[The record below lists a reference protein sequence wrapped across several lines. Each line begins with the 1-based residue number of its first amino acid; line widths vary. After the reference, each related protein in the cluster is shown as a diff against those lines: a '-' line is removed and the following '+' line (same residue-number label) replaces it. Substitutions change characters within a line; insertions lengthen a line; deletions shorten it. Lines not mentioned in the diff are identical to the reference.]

1 MKKKHITK
9 RILSLILAILILLT
23 TIPAG
28 CISAFAD
35 TLSGQPTVSA
45 KGERFPL
52 KVSWIGGATGG
63 WIMEYSKVHARHK
76 TYNDPT
82 STDLEIKCIV
92 PDGTQDDTDIMWST
106 QAIPIYRIARSG
118 GYSTSNAYA
127 TSDGL
132 VAWQKSDGTLDF
144 KTFYRQINKVM
155 GADTLNDDKARY
167 IYYVLQNSLKQFTKN
182 GCADERLYFLATQA
196 IIWEI
201 AEGKRID
208 WGNDT
213 TTFSMDKSTGEYDVS
228 VQDIARPGLSSS
240 YCNNGVAVW
249 TRNENPYPCYWHDWY
264 YNIKNNY
271 FPNQPDYYAQILAAA
286 ERQEKSGD
294 DWASYLH
301 YGYKNSAGED
311 VYCNSQ
317 TFKGTEGIARN
328 LTYNSERNRY
338 ELCVDLGSDFAKV
351 LGNGTGNFDYN
362 KIVLP
367 IRCFETET
375 YDNGNKLMLY
385 GNSTSNKSEPYTVE
399 VDYTDDGDEKEYYHL
414 FVKEFP
420 YDEGSSATIKITGG
434 PDGLINDSSDS
445 ILEDNAVTILG
456 ITADN
461 SYYYVKY
468 TTTDNIKDK
477 KGNITLSKGEHY
489 GYIKKGS
496 KKTQDSHVDNA
507 SSDALRLS
515 EYEDGTV
522 CYPKSFMDYTFNCGE
537 FSVQNGQNKENGRF
551 LLYSYQ
557 ALDTDTNDDIR
568 LYWSCNGVSDGV
580 YNTPIV
586 FTGST
591 MTQGFAC
598 GGNGIKGT
606 MSIRLGANSNN
617 LQIKAVIDS
626 EDNNGHTTSTVLP
639 DVVWQKNIH
648 NPLSIT
654 NDKIVHSGPYYFYG
668 DESTTGDDDSNNT
681 YLYNYIQKQNTKDG
695 IQYDV
700 SKWTVGS
707 KDGEEIDFNNGIK
720 ITSNQTLFVH
730 LKEKKKNLTDRFV
743 CLLDTSDS
751 GDKGKTIY
759 SVKGYT
765 GLNYTVPDGNDHVE
779 GCNKEGLTDE
789 QKNSLHFAYWD
800 TNDETWEAATNPPK
814 NAIFANSI
822 NTFGKTG
829 KTYYAKYTLA
839 SSRIVRYVCCI
850 DDKLVKMES
859 GEPGDSYKAPNG
871 ADHINQDNKD
881 KCLIPETITIDGVTY
896 NKNDVKF
903 TFAYWDKDG
912 STILAKTTVP
922 DDAVLA
928 NSDMTIP
935 KDNTTYYAKYYVEAK
950 KTVEF
955 KCSLCGEVISTA
967 TNWGGEEVTIPY
979 EAISKHIC
987 SGSAVIGTNYVNLED
1002 LNKEFK
1008 CWNKNSSY
1016 FDFSNALNESETKV
1030 TIPKGVLT
1038 EENKITT
1045 YYAHYNIKDNVKTVS
1060 HLLNLD
1066 YYQDKV
1072 NSAKSTEMA
1081 SDTAA
1086 SLQAGIEK
1094 YADVDANA
1102 EDEGTQKAREIL
1114 NKWQND
1120 FIKNKKW
1127 NAAITWKDNSA
1138 LPGFD
1143 YSTINE
1149 NSDMYSCEFI
1159 TNENSYTNTIAVTNN
1174 SADFEIKY
1182 IVVTDKNGNQTSYY
1196 KNEENKGIYFK
1207 IETTASAASNVN
1219 VDVYF
1224 DVPKTDFTVTIN
1236 YVLLMDE
1243 NGDTIDIS
1251 NTDEVPANAITVD
1264 SIETTKK
1271 VVDGFNFGS
1280 GYDDNDGVHHDYF
1293 KPNVDYDT
1301 INGQYSGYYG
1311 VSKNGTY
1318 TKYNEEYNTN
1328 STPTFAEA
1336 GLDKTIY
1343 AEDDFSVYLYYTP
1356 QNINDGY
1363 ITFTLELDPN
1373 DVNRPDSET
1382 DAALSNINVVLYRSK
1397 TINPGVVDYDEF
1409 MKLYNDPKSDIEWV
1423 GPGGIGALSDSINN
1437 TEITSNTCGSTAI
1450 KDGCKYSKTTFYYC
1464 SECDLYYD
1472 SKDVG
1477 TLFGNKYH
1485 RGTGYKLNN
1494 GSFEYRTSSFNKC
1507 KNPTAIAKTGYKVV
1521 TADSTYYRD
1530 SFDSSMEAGWTCQNG
1545 HKNSS
1550 TVYTCT
1556 KSFGKSKTYKKSLYS
1571 YDKGYYYFF
1580 VINPYNHS
1588 DVTYTPEVTN
1598 SSYKYY
1604 GQNVNYKSV
1613 VSLGSTKSNLRVGV
1627 YNGKS
1632 FTPAVGA
1639 KLLLSEQPFDLE
1651 NDIYY
1656 CPHCL
1661 ENDTKSE
1668 IKLKSGETV
1677 CNNCGYKI
1685 SFENDKKEIVTTD
1698 GNGEIRFG
1706 SGKVQVGDDYY
1717 VIPIDD
1723 ECSINGKSD
1732 NLRNYYGYYNT
1743 FFNNKSAYIDFNAD
1757 KAYEYTT
1764 SKATTNG
1771 PVYTTTNNQLSGNC
1785 NIKVAHN
1792 ASQLMFY
1799 GGQDGAINVHFNFDP
1814 VLEPY
1819 DNYANTEQQI
1829 FIGTKIYKINDDNSE
1844 EFVSDYI
1851 VNGYDSKFIDF
1862 SYAPLEEGKYK
1873 FVPCFYYSAHVNNTA
1888 GDYELYSS
1896 FNMIKYYDSIGEI
1909 RYCTPEQIKLN
1920 GLSDD
1925 YKLLSFKQTDSNF
1938 KKFIETD
1945 AVVNYKNNKNYDVY
1959 FKCVENNTSYNIV
1972 NKFYSVSNSYAS
1984 SIGESLSTYL
1994 ENANF
1999 KVSVYKK
2006 NNANYNLCDEF
2017 DINDIKSNLGG
2028 TDKLNSY
2035 YNPDEQYNIFSSKI
2049 RSLHPVSFVSPNNY
2063 TYILYFYSN
2072 YPQNIKD
2079 AYLRLSIVN
2088 TSGDENGD
2096 FYVTIKPQNP
2106 EYSLR
2111 DNYENLLSMSKSYD
2125 TSESTSSIPTYDDLT
2140 NYPVVWDYKNNID
2153 NYVQAKSSSEGLNKI
2168 TTEIRIDQYAKLLGW
2183 VISEDDE
2190 TLVPNQ
2196 NFFNKLDFAASET
2209 KDVVVGNVITDT
2221 ALDGL
2226 VNAIKNNKQDAIC
2239 FDYYTCG
2246 KYDYKNVRLT
2256 KPSASTSNP
2265 LPYKEFMSLGIT
2277 THVDNG
2283 IIYNEDETFKGYKCI
2298 KVDHESPTL
2307 KEDVKEIL
2315 NNVTAKFDN
2324 DTANYVVIRLL
2335 KHNYLNVTQNIR
2347 LQFLAKNSNLY
2358 NENQLSLFMDNPDV
2372 NLGIYYNKNNTR
2384 FTNLQTLYSSMTDEE
2399 NSYFKSYGFNN
2410 FKSFSHLN
2418 SNYYD
2423 NQNNKFGI
2431 IRKGITPDQDEYPDG
2446 TLYKDVNQYIDSE
2459 NKVYVKSIDGKFS
2472 NGTGAAQCLIL
2483 NYKIDLDKSDIQ
2495 SPSAFTGTGYLPE
2508 SETFEFDDDG
2518 YPILQ
2523 PGDRYLLAMTA
2534 LSTRNTN
2541 FDNFNKGYDSYNSGY
2556 NLTNIL
2562 RNKRVKVEVVLD
2574 GLGYTEDEI
2583 KSFNVNGINGTSP
2596 TIKTD
2601 ELGRTVL
2608 TYQVPVQTYKNFYKA
2623 NEYFPSFFHLDAAES
2638 DNIIIS
2644 DENGKTYDVDELN
2657 NGVFLEKQYENNNF
2671 AGYYLSA
2678 KYIYKDTTIYLS
2690 KNNKF
2695 SINTSISN
2703 GTITDSVSDIPA
2715 GENRTISF
2723 KPNDGCYINSVTVDG
2738 KVLDSDEIEML
2749 KVGDHY
2755 EYVFENIQA
2764 NHTID
2769 VVCSKH
2775 YSVTTSITNGIITD
2789 SIYNIIEGD
2798 SKTISFTPNTDYG
2811 VYTIEIDG
2819 TVYSKT
2825 DFDKYYTNGHYEYTF
2840 NNINANHTV
2849 KVICRTCEVSAFAE
2863 NGTITPN
2870 GTFNKSI
2877 YTDFT
2882 VNFEPN
2888 DGYYLESVKVQY
2900 NNNPSKVEYY
2910 TEETLSDLNSLTLN
2924 TSEYSSISIIVK
2936 YSRLNV
2942 TTNITNGTITP
2953 SKGYKWGSTANV
2965 TFTPNDGYYIS
2976 EVIIDKNKDS
2986 QEIITV
2992 SNAYA
2997 AEHNN
3002 QITYK
3007 NGSWIFENL
3016 QDSHSI
3022 EVHCVLKPTITFI
3035 SYVTDRVGNETV
3047 STGMFK
3053 KYRASSNDDYITQD
3067 ETNPD
3072 SLVLSVYPEDD
3083 PALYYNGENSGYY
3096 ITKIENWKTDGSY
3109 TTTAQETLDKENAT
3123 YNHPNYLGNGY
3134 RYLVEKINRK
3144 IIIHWNKIYVDVEAK
3159 NASVQSSPDGTNKTT
3174 VIPEDTYDEWHSGYA
3189 TTTRKKNIHIYGTPY
3204 AYTSW
3209 GTVTATR
3216 VGKENTFDWSTLA
3229 DPTITRGVNWGSMEG
3244 IESNPDY
3251 FYNIKFTTKFNNLS
3265 VSIDNNG
3272 CVEYQ
3277 ELSSY
3282 GKPKSTSA
3290 NGVNTDWVKGIKYNT
3305 APVLNIKPAEGYQ
3318 VKSISINGSLVSDIL
3333 KYKNGG
3339 LYTIPNITK
3348 DTQVDI
3354 KTIAVPAYDV
3364 ETYISNGTI
3373 SESVYNIDA
3382 SEKPSTTITFK
3393 PNDGYKVKSVLVNGE
3408 TIKNVENYIMG
3419 GDYTI
3424 NYDFNSSEIYQKYKV
3439 QVICEKSEFSSLIV
3453 YLNKNAVNTNDLSS
3467 PLSTDNWFTFHF
3479 TMDKTTRDLTMPAD
3493 ELKSK
3498 GYVKSTMV
3506 SLGKAAGIKVN
3517 GKTLTSRLHSTTS
3530 FWDYDNEASEILEN
3544 KNTTG
3549 YYNSK
3554 DFPYYR
3560 VFTVPETV
3568 DGSYKTYCTIESASY
3583 NVGNRFQK
3591 YDYCFEQRKIS
3602 DGNVGADN
3610 DHTKGAVY
3618 DKVITANDTQPTFVA
3633 GCYYNGPALN
3643 KDVSVEFIQPNE
3655 EYHLN
3660 TNVFSTFKIINNT
3673 DDDLTDVDAYISFKG
3688 VGQGWD
3694 ENDQPIAEL
3703 QKISNFD
3710 YIVSV
3715 SEGSLSTV
3723 TWTQTANYTEKVVV
3737 PAHSSNIFYVK
3748 WTVPRSFYYD
3758 KIIPSAE
3765 VVDASHGIYSKT
3777 DDQKLLDEG
3786 KWVNIT
3792 KYSDKQIESEGY
3804 NINGGNGFTYSDSKN
3819 DKEYYNT
3826 VSWEEWSYDDK
3837 NGFVKHK
3844 YNAKLS
3850 FDNIALRPYEK
3861 NNPYVTGAKNWRKY
3875 ANPSQLYDDTT
3886 GTWTTK
3892 SGYGVQLNAAANE
3905 LSVVD
3910 ENGNESAVVK
3920 TALNSKVAAYYRGYA
3935 QTAQV
3940 FYPEYN
3946 FVDNSDFSE
3955 LLYSGRDMN
3964 DSDDRFD
3971 FVLQSRN
3978 DTNYMAGKRYT
3989 NGTIYRFPTVGDSSG
4004 DKNDIHMIPIWY
4016 PDNTEYKVQI
4026 KLSDAWTPAG
4036 ALSYLGD
4043 SNPVTVKGSLFEDYK
4058 SRETAGY

>member
-1 MKKKHITK
+1 MKHKHITK
-9 RILSLILAILILLT
+9 KILSLLLAILMFVT
-23 TIPAG
+23 TVPAS
-28 CISAFAD
+28 CITAFAD

-76 TYNDPT
+76 TYNEPL

-92 PDGTQDDTDIMWST
+92 PEGLENQKDIMWST

-127 TSDGL
+127 TSDG
-132 VAWQKSDGTLDF
+132 VIKYEYGKNESTLGEF
-144 KTFYRQINKVM
+144 IRTINSTM
-155 GADTLNDDKARY
+155 GADTIDYKKAPK

-182 GCADERLYFLATQA
+182 GSADERLYFLATQA

-201 AEGKRID
+201 AEDKRIG

-213 TTFSMDKSTGEYDVS
+213 TTFSMDASTGEYNVN
-228 VQDIARPGLSSS
+228 VQNIERSGLSSS
-240 YCNNGVAVW
+240 YCNNGVAAW

-286 ERQEKSGD
+286 ERQMNSGD
-294 DWASYLH
+294 NWANNLH

-317 TFKGTEGIARN
+317 AFKDTEGIARN
-328 LTYNSERNRY
+328 LAYNTKRNRY
-338 ELCVDLGSDFAKV
+338 ELCVDLGHDFARV

-367 IRCFETET
+367 IRCFGTET
-375 YDNGNKLMLY
+375 YGNGNKLMLY
-385 GNSTSNKSEPYTVE
+385 ENSTSNKSEPYTVG

-414 FVKEFP
+414 YVKEFP
-420 YDEGSSATIKITGG
+420 YDEKSSGETKLPGADINAGKLKDNSIT
-434 PDGLINDSSDS
+434 
-445 ILEDNAVTILG
+445 VLG
-456 ITADN
+456 ITADD
-461 SYYYVKY
+461 SYYYIKY
-468 TTTDNIKDK
+468 TTLADIKDDN
-477 KGNITLSKGEHY
+477 GNITIPKGEHY

-496 KKTQDSHVDNA
+496 KKTQQPHVDNGT
-507 SSDALRLS
+507 SDTLRWS
-515 EYEDGTV
+515 TYEDGTV
-522 CYPKSFMDYTFNCGE
+522 CCPESFMDYTFYCEEYTSGDI
-537 FSVQNGQNKENGRF
+537 NKGTKEENAKSDKNNGRF
-551 LLYSYQ
+551 LLYSTQ

-606 MSIRLGANSNN
+606 VSIRLGANSNN
-617 LQIKAVIDS
+617 LQIKAVIDG
-626 EDNNGHTTSTVLP
+626 EDNNGDITSTVLP

-648 NPLSIT
+648 NPLSVT

-681 YLYNYIQKQNTKDG
+681 YLYNYIQKQNAKDG

-700 SKWTVGS
+700 SKWTIGS
-707 KDGEEIDFNNGIK
+707 EDGEEIDLNNGIK

-743 CLLDTSDS
+743 CLLDTSDN

-759 SVKGYT
+759 SVKGYM

-779 GCNKEGLTDE
+779 GCSKESLTNE
-789 QKNSLHFAYWD
+789 QKSSLHFAYWD
-800 TNDETWEAATNPPK
+800 TNDETWEAVTNPPK

-822 NTFGKTG
+822 NTFEKTG
-829 KTYYAKYTLA
+829 KTYYAKYTFD
-839 SSRIVRYVCCI
+839 SSRIVRYVCGI
-850 DDKLVKMES
+850 DNKLVKMES
-859 GEPGDSYKAPNG
+859 GDPGTTYTVPDG
-871 ADHINQDNKD
+871 AAHINSNSGDCK
-881 KCLIPETITIDGVTY
+881 IPDTITINGITY

-912 STILAKTTVP
+912 STILAKSTAP
-922 DDAVLA
+922 SDAVFS
-928 NSDMTIP
+928 SDSATIP
-935 KDNTTYYAKYYVEAK
+935 ENNTTYYAKYYIEAK

-955 KCSLCGEVISTA
+955 KCSLCGEVITQ
-967 TNWGGEEVTIPY
+967 NYDWGGTKVTVPY
-979 EAISKHIC
+979 EALSNHTC
-987 SGSAVIGTNYVNLED
+987 TGSAIIGENQVNLEN
-1002 LNKEFK
+1002 LNKKFK
-1008 CWNKNSSY
+1008 CWNKNKPY
-1016 FDFSNALNESETKV
+1016 FDYNDALSDNETDV
-1030 TIPKGVLT
+1030 VIPEGALT
-1038 EENKITT
+1038 EENKVTT
-1045 YYAHYNIKDNVKTVS
+1045 YYAHYEVKTGVKAVS
-1060 HLLNLD
+1060 HLANLEF
-1066 YYQDKV
+1066 YQNKV
-1072 NSAKSTEMA
+1072 NSPKTEEMA

-1086 SLQAGIEK
+1086 ALQKGIEK
-1094 YADVDANA
+1094 NANVNPDEA
-1102 EDEGTQKAREIL
+1102 DEGTKKAQEIL
-1114 NKWQND
+1114 NNWQQK
-1120 FIKNKKW
+1120 FIKNREW
-1127 NAAITWKDNSA
+1127 NAQVDWKKNSS
-1138 LPGFD
+1138 LPKLD
-1143 YSTINE
+1143 YSLIDE

-1159 TNENSYTNTIAVTNN
+1159 TNENSYLNTIKIVNN

-1182 IVVTDKNGNQTSYY
+1182 IVVTDAKGKQTSYY
-1196 KNEENKGIYFK
+1196 KNDENKGKYFEV
-1207 IETTASAASNVN
+1207 ETTASAANDIT

-1224 DVPKTDFTVTIN
+1224 DIPKTEFNVKIN

-1243 NGDTIDIS
+1243 NGDKIDIANS
-1251 NTDEVPANAITVD
+1251 NKIPDNAIVVD
-1264 SIETTKK
+1264 TIEETRS
-1271 VVDGFNFGS
+1271 VVDGFSFKD
-1280 GYDDNDGVHHDYF
+1280 GYDGQEGAHLDYF
-1293 KPNVDYDT
+1293 KSEIEYDT
-1301 INGQYSGYYG
+1301 IPGTYSGYYG
-1311 VSKNGTY
+1311 VNKGGTY
-1318 TKYNEEYNTN
+1318 TQYAEEATGDSN
-1328 STPTFAEA
+1328 PTFAEA

-1343 AEDDFSVYLYYTP
+1343 GDEDFDIYLYYTP
-1356 QNINDGY
+1356 QIQNDGH
-1363 ITFTLELDPN
+1363 ITFTLQFDSDLLNEST
-1373 DVNRPDSET
+1373 DSEIT
-1382 DAALSNINVVLYRSK
+1382 AALSNADIKLYRSK
-1397 TINPGVVDYDEF
+1397 TVNPGIVDYDEF
-1409 MKLYNDPKSDIEWV
+1409 MKLYNSSEDIELV
-1423 GPGGIGALSDSINN
+1423 DDTNFSTEFNKLNVTTDS
-1437 TEITSNTCGSTAI
+1437 CGSSKI
-1450 KDGCKYSKTTFYYC
+1450 KDGHRYSNSVLYYC
-1464 SECDLYYD
+1464 STCDSYY
-1472 SKDVG
+1472 SSNTITTSGLIFK
-1477 TLFGNKYH
+1477 TKYH
-1485 RGTGYKLNN
+1485 NGKRYKLN
-1494 GSFEYRTSSFNKC
+1494 GTSIEMVGEGKKSCSSPETVWTRAYLVEGAETTDFC
-1507 KNPTAIAKTGYKVV
+1507 LSLD
-1521 TADSTYYRD
+1521 DSI
-1530 SFDSSMEAGWTCQNG
+1530 EEGWTCEYG
-1545 HKNSS
+1545 HKNSAKNEACG
-1550 TVYTCT
+1550 VKFNQFKVKT
-1556 KSFGKSKTYKKSLYS
+1556 KFLADS
-1571 YDKGYYYFF
+1571 DRGYYYFF
-1580 VINPYNHS
+1580 VINPYNH
-1588 DVTYTPEVTN
+1588 DVTYTPEVAS

-1604 GQNVNYKSV
+1604 GQNIDYKSV
-1613 VSLGSTKSNLRVGV
+1613 VSFGLTRSNLRVGAYV
-1627 YNGKS
+1627 GVS
-1632 FTPAVGA
+1632 FVPAVNA
-1639 KLLLSEQPFDLE
+1639 KLLISEQPFDLE

-1656 CPHCL
+1656 CPHCF
-1661 ENDTKSE
+1661 ENNIRSE
-1668 IKLKSGETV
+1668 IKLKDGKTTCE
-1677 CNNCGYKI
+1677 NCGYEITFK
-1685 SFENDKKEIVTTD
+1685 EDKKEIVTTD
-1698 GNGEIRFG
+1698 EAGEIKFKSGNVQIGDNYYAIPLDLECTINGENKKLR
-1706 SGKVQVGDDYY
+1706 DYSN
-1717 VIPIDD
+1717 
-1723 ECSINGKSD
+1723 C
-1732 NLRNYYGYYNT
+1732 YNI
-1743 FFNNKSAYIDFNAD
+1743 FFNNRAAYSSFDASSAYSYINS
-1757 KAYEYTT
+1757 KSTT
-1764 SKATTNG
+1764 DYKTTDEA
-1771 PVYTTTNNQLSGNC
+1771 LSD
-1785 NIKVAHN
+1785 NINIRVSHST
-1792 ASQLMFY
+1792 SQLMFY
-1799 GGQDGAINVHFNFDP
+1799 SGIINVHFNLAP
-1814 VLEPY
+1814 VLEKP
-1819 DNYANTEQQI
+1819 DHNSPEKQI
-1829 FIGTKIYKINDDNSE
+1829 FVGTKIYKIEADGSETFLDDCMAPGC
-1844 EFVSDYI
+1844 
-1851 VNGYDSKFIDF
+1851 GYANRSIDL
-1862 SYAPLEEGKYK
+1862 SYAPSEEGRYK
-1873 FVPCFYYSAHVNNTA
+1873 FIPCFYYFARTGSSL
-1888 GDYELYSS
+1888 GEYELYSS
-1896 FNMIKYYDSIGEI
+1896 ETLIKSYDI
-1909 RYCTPEQIKLN
+1909 N
-1920 GLSDD
+1920 GNAIYFPPDQTMSGNLSKRRLMLYLVQTDKKFENAVDEPAIVD
-1925 YKLLSFKQTDSNF
+1925 YKENVVYDIYFKYLSNDTSYEISDYFYPAGINYSSNVSDNLTTYL
-1938 KKFIETD
+1938 KNAD
-1945 AVVNYKNNKNYDVY
+1945 LVVEVYSKNN
-1959 FKCVENNTSYNIV
+1959 EQ
-1972 NKFYSVSNSYAS
+1972 YS
-1984 SIGESLSTYL
+1984 
-1994 ENANF
+1994 
-1999 KVSVYKK
+1999 
-2006 NNANYNLCDEF
+2006 LCDKF
-2017 DINDIKSNLGG
+2017 HISDIKSNYFSGYYKPDKSHDVFEGG
-2028 TDKLNSY
+2028 Y
-2035 YNPDEQYNIFSSKI
+2035 
-2049 RSLHPVSFVSPNNY
+2049 VSFVGNNG
-2063 TYILYFYSN
+2063 YIYIISFQSAYK
-2072 YPQNIKD
+2072 NIC
-2079 AYLRLSIVN
+2079 LSIIDN
-2088 TSGDENGD
+2088 SGKNND

-2111 DNYENLLSMSKSYD
+2111 DDYENLFSMSKIYD
-2125 TSESTSSIPTYDDLT
+2125 TSESTSNISDYDDLT
-2140 NYPVVWDYKNNID
+2140 NYPLVWDYKNNID
-2153 NYVQAKSSSEGLNKI
+2153 NYVQAKPSSESSSEI
-2168 TTEIRIDQYAKLLGW
+2168 TTEIRLDEYAEMRGW

-2196 NFFNKLDFAASET
+2196 NFFNKLDFVASET
-2209 KDVVVGNVITDT
+2209 KDVVVGDVITDT

-2226 VNAIKNNKQDAIC
+2226 VNAIKNNKQDSIC
-2239 FDYYTCG
+2239 FDYYTYG
-2246 KYDYKNVRLT
+2246 KYDYKNAKLT
-2256 KPSASTSNP
+2256 KPSTSTTKP
-2265 LPYKEFMSLGIT
+2265 RPYKEFMSLGIT

-2283 IIYNEDETFKGYKCI
+2283 IIYKEDETFKGYKCI
-2298 KVDHESPTL
+2298 KVDYESSTL

-2324 DTANYVVIRLL
+2324 DTTNYVVIRLL
-2335 KHNYLNVTQNIR
+2335 KHNYLNVTQSIK

-2358 NENQLSLFMDNPDV
+2358 NENQLSLLMDNPDI
-2372 NLGIYYNKNNTR
+2372 NLGIYYNENNTH
-2384 FTNLQTLYSSMTDEE
+2384 FTDLQTLYNSMTDKES
-2399 NSYFKSYGFNN
+2399 SYFKSYGFNN

-2423 NQNNKFGI
+2423 SQNNKFGI
-2431 IRKGITPDQDEYPDG
+2431 IKKGITPDQDEYPEG
-2446 TLYKDVNQYIDSE
+2446 TLYKDVNRYIDSE

-2472 NGTGAAQCLIL
+2472 NGASAAQSLIL
-2483 NYKIDLDKSDIQ
+2483 NYKIDLDKSDIK
-2495 SPSAFTGTGYLPE
+2495 SPSAFTGVGNFSE
-2508 SETFEFDDDG
+2508 SKIFEFDDDG

-2523 PGDRYLLAMTA
+2523 PGDRYLFAMTP
-2534 LSTRNTN
+2534 LSTQNQS
-2541 FDNFNKGYDSYNSGY
+2541 FEDFNKGYNSYSTSHT
-2556 NLTNIL
+2556 LTNVL
-2562 RNKRVKVEVVLD
+2562 RNKRVQIKVVLD
-2574 GLGYTEDEI
+2574 GLNYTEDEI
-2583 KSFNVNGINGTSP
+2583 KSFNINGINGTSP
-2596 TIKTD
+2596 TTTTD
-2601 ELGRTVL
+2601 DVGRTVL
-2608 TYQVPVQTYKNFYKA
+2608 TYQVPVQTYKNFYKT
-2623 NEYFPSFFHLDAAES
+2623 NNYFPSFFHLDAAEN

-2644 DENGKTYDVDELN
+2644 DENGKTYNIDELN
-2657 NGVFLEKQYENNNF
+2657 NGVFLEKQYENDNF

-2678 KYIYKDTTIYLS
+2678 KYIYKDTTIYLT

-2695 SINTSISN
+2695 TINTSISN
-2703 GTITDSVSDIPA
+2703 GTITDSISDISA

-2723 KPNDGCYINSVTVDG
+2723 TPNEGYFLNSVTVDG
-2738 KVLDSDEIEML
+2738 EALETDKIKTLQ
-2749 KVGDHY
+2749 VGDHY
-2755 EYVFENIQA
+2755 EYIFENIQA

-2775 YSVTTSITNGIITD
+2775 YSITTSITNGTITD
-2789 SIYNIIEGD
+2789 SVYNITEGD
-2798 SKTISFTPNTDYG
+2798 SRTISFTPNTDYG
-2811 VYTIEIDG
+2811 VYTVEIDG
-2819 TVYSKT
+2819 IVYSKA
-2825 DFDKYYTNGHYEYTF
+2825 DFDKYYINGHYEYAF
-2840 NNINANHTV
+2840 NNINANHNI
-2849 KVICRTCEVSAFAE
+2849 KVICRTCEISAFAE

-2888 DGYYLESVKVQY
+2888 DGYYLESIKVQY
-2900 NNNPSKVEYY
+2900 NNNPSRVEYY

-2924 TSEYSSISIIVK
+2924 TKDYSSISIIVK
-2936 YSRLNV
+2936 YSRLEV
-2942 TTNITNGTITP
+2942 TTSITNGTITP

-2976 EVIIDKNKDS
+2976 EIIIDKNKDS

-2992 SNAYA
+2992 SKTYA
-2997 AEHNN
+2997 AQHNN
-3002 QITYK
+3002 QITYQ
-3007 NGSWIFENL
+3007 NGSWTFENL
-3016 QDSHSI
+3016 QDSHSV
-3022 EVHCVLKPTITFI
+3022 EVHCIVKPTITFI
-3035 SYVTDRVGNETV
+3035 SYVADRVGNETV

-3067 ETNPD
+3067 ETNSD

-3189 TTTRKKNIHIYGTPY
+3189 TTIRKKNIHIYGTPY

-3209 GTVTATR
+3209 GTVIATR

-3229 DPTITRGVNWGSMEG
+3229 DPTITRGVNWKNMEG
-3244 IESNPDY
+3244 VESNPDY
-3251 FYNIKFTTKFNNLS
+3251 FYNIKFATKFNNLS

-3272 CVEYQ
+3272 RVEYQ

-3290 NGVNTDWVKGIKYNT
+3290 NGVNTDWIKGVKYNT

-3318 VKSISINGSLVSDIL
+3318 VKSISINGSLISDIS

-3354 KTIAVPAYDV
+3354 KTVAVPAYDV

-3373 SESVYNIDA
+3373 SESFYNIDA
-3382 SEKPSTTITFK
+3382 SEKPSTTVTFK

-3424 NYDFNSSEIYQKYKV
+3424 NYDFNSSEVYQKYKV

-3453 YLNKNAVNTNDLSS
+3453 YLNKNAVDTNDLSS

-3479 TMDKTTRDLTMPAD
+3479 TMDETTRDLTMPAD

-3530 FWDYDNEASEILEN
+3530 FLDYETEASDILEN

-3583 NVGNRFQK
+3583 NIGNRFQK
-3591 YDYCFEQRKIS
+3591 YDYCFEQRNIS

-3610 DHTKGAVY
+3610 NHTKGVVY

-3633 GCYYNGPALN
+3633 GCYYNGPEIN
-3643 KDVSVEFIQPNE
+3643 NNVKVEFIQPNE
-3655 EYHLN
+3655 NYHLD
-3660 TNVFSTFKIINNT
+3660 TNVFSTFRIINNT

-3694 ENDQPIAEL
+3694 ENDQPVAEL
-3703 QKISNFD
+3703 QKIANFD
-3710 YIVSV
+3710 YVVPI

-3723 TWTQTANYTEKVVV
+3723 TWPQAANFTEKVVV

-3765 VVDASHGIYSKT
+3765 VVDASHGIYVKT

-3786 KWVNIT
+3786 KWVNIS
-3792 KYSDKQIESEGY
+3792 KYSDKQLESEGY

-3826 VSWEEWSYDDK
+3826 VSWEEWGYDNE

-3844 YNAKLS
+3844 YKAKLS

-3861 NNPYVTGAKNWRKY
+3861 DNPYVTGAKNWRKY

-3905 LSVVD
+3905 LSVID
-3910 ENGNESAVVK
+3910 ENGNESAVIK
-3920 TALNSKVAAYYRGYA
+3920 KALNSKVSACYRGYA
-3935 QTAQV
+3935 QTAQA

-3946 FVDNSDFSE
+3946 FVDKSDFSE

-3964 DSDDRFD
+3964 DSDDKFD
-3971 FVLQSRN
+3971 FALQSRN
-3978 DTNYMAGKRYT
+3978 DINYMAGKRYT

-4016 PDNTEYKVQI
+4016 PDNTDYKVQI
-4026 KLSDAWTPAG
+4026 RLSDAWTPAG

-4043 SNPVTVKGSLFEDYK
+4043 SNSVTVKGSLFEDYK

>member
-1 MKKKHITK
+1 MFVTTVPASCIT
-9 RILSLILAILILLT
+9 
-23 TIPAG
+23 
-28 CISAFAD
+28 AFAD
-35 TLSGQPTVSA
+35 TLSGQPTVNT

-52 KVSWIGGATGG
+52 KVSAIYGANGEK
-63 WIMEYSKVHARHK
+63 IMEYYKIHAQQ
-76 TYNDPT
+76 TSYNEPY
-82 STDLEIKCIV
+82 STDLEVKSIV
-92 PDGTQDDTDIMWST
+92 PENAQNQTDIMWST

-132 VAWQKSDGTLDF
+132 VAWQDDEGILQFEDF
-144 KTFYRQINKVM
+144 SQQINKVM
-155 GADTLNDDKARY
+155 GAGTLDKTKARY

-182 GCADERLYFLATQA
+182 GSADERLYFLATQA

-201 AEGKRID
+201 AEGKRIG

-213 TTFSMDKSTGEYDVS
+213 TTFSMDAFTGEYNVS
-228 VQDIARPGLSSS
+228 VQNIERPGLSSS
-240 YCNNGVAVW
+240 YCNKGVAVW

-286 ERQEKSGD
+286 ERQMNSGD
-294 DWASYLH
+294 NWANNLH

-317 TFKGTEGIARN
+317 AFKDTEGIARN
-328 LTYNSERNRY
+328 LAYNTKRNRY
-338 ELCVDLGSDFAKV
+338 ELCVDLGHDFARV

-367 IRCFETET
+367 IRCFGTET
-375 YDNGNKLMLY
+375 YNNGNKLMLH

-399 VDYTDDGDEKEYYHL
+399 VDYTFKAGKKSYYNVWL
-414 FVKEFP
+414 KEFP
-420 YDEGSSATIKITGG
+420 YDEKSSGETKLPGADINAGKLKDNSIT
-434 PDGLINDSSDS
+434 
-445 ILEDNAVTILG
+445 VLG
-456 ITADN
+456 ITADD
-461 SYYYVKY
+461 SYYYIKY
-468 TTTDNIKDK
+468 TTLADIKDDD
-477 KGNITLSKGEHY
+477 GNITIPKGEHY
-489 GYIKKGS
+489 GYIKKGP
-496 KKTQDSHVDNA
+496 KKTQQPHVDNGT
-507 SSDALRLS
+507 SDTLRWS
-515 EYEDGTV
+515 TYEDGTV
-522 CYPKSFMDYTFNCGE
+522 CCPESFMDYTFYCEEYTSGDI
-537 FSVQNGQNKENGRF
+537 NKATKEENAKSDKNNGRF
-551 LLYSYQ
+551 LLYSTQ

-606 MSIRLGANSNN
+606 VSIRLGANSNN

-626 EDNNGHTTSTVLP
+626 EDNNGDITSTVLP

-654 NDKIVHSGPYYFYG
+654 SDKIVHSGPYYFYG
-668 DESTTGDDDSNNT
+668 DESTTGNDDSNNA
-681 YLYNYIQKQNTKDG
+681 YLYNYIQKQNAKDG

-700 SKWTVGS
+700 SKWTIGS
-707 KDGEEIDFNNGIK
+707 EDGEEIDFNNGIK

-743 CLLDTSDS
+743 CLLDNSDN

-765 GLNYTVPDGNDHVE
+765 GLNYTVPDGNDHIE
-779 GCNKEGLTDE
+779 GCSKENLKSSTDE

-800 TNDETWEAATNPPK
+800 TNDETWEALSDPPK
-814 NAIFANSI
+814 NAVFANSI
-822 NTFGKTG
+822 NTFEKTG
-829 KTYYAKYTLA
+829 RTYYAKYTFD
-839 SSRIVRYVCCI
+839 SSRIVRYVCGI
-850 DDKLVKMES
+850 DNKLVKMES
-859 GEPGDSYKAPNG
+859 GEPGTTYTVPDGAAHIDSNSGDCKIPN
-871 ADHINQDNKD
+871 
-881 KCLIPETITIDGVTY
+881 TITINGITY

-912 STILAKTTVP
+912 STILAKPTAP
-922 DDAVLA
+922 GDAVFS
-928 NSDMTIP
+928 SDSVTIP
-935 KDNTTYYAKYYVEAK
+935 KNNTTYYAKYYVEAK

-955 KCSLCGEVISTA
+955 KCSLCGEVITQSYD
-967 TNWGGEEVTIPY
+967 WGGTKVTVPY
-979 EAISKHIC
+979 EALSNHTC
-987 SGSAVIGTNYVNLED
+987 TGSAIIGDNQVNLED
-1002 LNKEFK
+1002 LNKKFK
-1008 CWNKNSSY
+1008 CWNKNKPY
-1016 FDFSNALNESETKV
+1016 FDYNDALSDNETDV
-1030 TIPKGVLT
+1030 VIPEGVLT

-1045 YYAHYNIKDNVKTVS
+1045 YYAHYEVKAGVKAVS
-1060 HLLNLD
+1060 HLANLEF
-1066 YYQDKV
+1066 YQNKV
-1072 NSAKSTEMA
+1072 NSPKTEEMA

-1086 SLQAGIEK
+1086 ALQKGIEK
-1094 YADVDANA
+1094 NANVNPD
-1102 EDEGTQKAREIL
+1102 EVDEGTKKAQEIL
-1114 NKWQND
+1114 NNWQQK
-1120 FIKNKKW
+1120 FIKNREWNVQVDWKK
-1127 NAAITWKDNSA
+1127 NSS
-1138 LPGFD
+1138 LPKLD
-1143 YSTINE
+1143 YSLINE

-1159 TNENSYTNTIAVTNN
+1159 TNENSYLNTIKIVNN

-1182 IVVTDKNGNQTSYY
+1182 IVVTDAKGKQTSYY
-1196 KNEENKGIYFK
+1196 KDDKNKGKYFEV
-1207 IETTASAASNVN
+1207 ETTASAANDIT

-1224 DVPKTDFTVTIN
+1224 DIPKSEFNVKIN

-1243 NGDTIDIS
+1243 NGDKIDIANS
-1251 NTDEVPANAITVD
+1251 NKIPDNAIVVD
-1264 SIETTKK
+1264 TIEETRS
-1271 VVDGFNFGS
+1271 VVDGFSFKD
-1280 GYDDNDGVHHDYF
+1280 GYDGQEGAHLDYF
-1293 KPNVDYDT
+1293 KSEIEYDT
-1301 INGQYSGYYG
+1301 IPGAYSGYYG
-1311 VSKNGTY
+1311 VNKGGTY
-1318 TKYNEEYNTN
+1318 TQYAEEATGD
-1328 STPTFAEA
+1328 SSPTFAEA

-1343 AEDDFSVYLYYTP
+1343 GDEDFDIYLYYTP
-1356 QNINDGY
+1356 QIQNDGH
-1363 ITFTLELDPN
+1363 ITFTLQFDPERLKTISDQWGSN
-1373 DVNRPDSET
+1373 EISST
-1382 DAALSNINVVLYRSK
+1382 LSNADIKLYRSK
-1397 TINPGVVDYDEF
+1397 TINPDVTDYDNF
-1409 MKLYNDPKSDIEWV
+1409 MELYNAPNSDIELV
-1423 GPGGIGALSDSINN
+1423 DGDDFSTKFNSSSIE
-1437 TEITSNTCGSTAI
+1437 TDECGSDKI
-1450 KDGCKYSKTTFYYC
+1450 KDGYKCFSRTYYYC
-1464 SECDLYYD
+1464 SHCDLYYT
-1472 SKDVG
+1472 SKLISTSG
-1477 TLFGNKYH
+1477 TIIKKKYH
-1485 RGTGYKLNN
+1485 NGDCYKLNGDVLEPI
-1494 GSFEYRTSSFNKC
+1494 GSGKKECWDPSTKE
-1507 KNPTAIAKTGYKVV
+1507 TDVYKVEDAE
-1521 TADSTYYRD
+1521 TTTYRLSVD
-1530 SFDSSMEAGWTCQNG
+1530 DTMQGGWTCENG
-1545 HKNSS
+1545 HSNKSNSEYCQ
-1550 TVYTCT
+1550 TLYNKYKV
-1556 KSFGKSKTYKKSLYS
+1556 GIKTLNDA
-1571 YDKGYYYFF
+1571 DKGYYYFF
-1580 VINPYNHS
+1580 VINPYNN
-1588 DVTYTPEVTN
+1588 DVTYTPEVA
-1598 SSYKYY
+1598 SLPYKYY
-1604 GQNVNYKSV
+1604 GQNLNYHSIASPGVTRSK
-1613 VSLGSTKSNLRVGV
+1613 LRVGA
-1627 YNGKS
+1627 YIGDI
-1632 FTPAVGA
+1632 FAPAVGA
-1639 KLLLSEQPFDLE
+1639 ELLLSEQPFDLE
-1651 NDIYY
+1651 NDVYY
-1656 CPHCL
+1656 CPNCFK
-1661 ENDTKSE
+1661 NDIKSE
-1668 IKLKSGETV
+1668 IDLKHGESS
-1677 CNNCGYKI
+1677 CHNCGYKI
-1685 SFENDKKEIVTTD
+1685 SFENDKKEIVTTNK
-1698 GNGEIRFG
+1698 NGEIKFKTG
-1706 SGKVQVGDDYY
+1706 NVQTNQNYY
-1717 VIPIDD
+1717 VIPLNA
-1723 ECSINGKSD
+1723 ECTINEKSS
-1732 NLRNYYGYYNT
+1732 NLTKYVGYYRTIFKTNT
-1743 FFNNKSAYIDFNAD
+1743 DYVNFDPL
-1757 KAYEYTT
+1757 KAYSYAKNDYKM
-1764 SKATTNG
+1764 S
-1771 PVYTTTNNQLSGNC
+1771 SDM
-1785 NIKVAHN
+1785 NIQVQHS
-1792 ASQLMFY
+1792 ASQLMFFE
-1799 GGQDGAINVHFNFDP
+1799 GLINVHFEFGPKMNP
-1814 VLEPY
+1814 PY
-1819 DNYANTEQQI
+1819 SEVDEWDKI
-1829 FIGTKIYKINDDNSE
+1829 FVGAKIYKIESDGSEIFIDDYTMSLEYGNYE
-1844 EFVSDYI
+1844 RTY
-1851 VNGYDSKFIDF
+1851 KMDF
-1862 SYAPLEEGKYK
+1862 SYAPSDNGEYK
-1873 FVPCFYYSAHVNNTA
+1873 FVPCFYYYAKT
-1888 GDYELYSS
+1888 GGYDGEYQMYSS
-1896 FNMIKYYDSIGEI
+1896 ETLMQESRNRYDPTYYPPVKRPS
-1909 RYCTPEQIKLN
+1909 TF
-1920 GLSDD
+1920 LSNTVSML
-1925 YKLLSFKQTDSNF
+1925 YFVQTDKNF
-1938 KKFIETD
+1938 KNIIN
-1945 AVVNYKNNKNYDVY
+1945 APAIVNYKKYSTYDVY
-1959 FKCVENNTSYNIV
+1959 FKCLRNETSYTIDNE
-1972 NKFYSVSNSYAS
+1972 FFSNAAISQQDEVDFLLRANL
-1984 SIGESLSTYL
+1984 GVEVYL
-1994 ENANF
+1994 
-1999 KVSVYKK
+1999 K
-2006 NNANYNLCDEF
+2006 NGNNYTLCDKF
-2017 DINDIKSNLGG
+2017 NINDIKSNNWVPTGY
-2028 TDKLNSY
+2028 LNGYFDTEST
-2035 YNPDEQYNIFSSKI
+2035 YNILEHPNSNCREASFVGKSGYIYTLVYTGAGISLGIINNKDQNSEFYVKI
-2049 RSLHPVSFVSPNNY
+2049 R
-2063 TYILYFYSN
+2063 
-2072 YPQNIKD
+2072 PQN
-2079 AYLRLSIVN
+2079 L
-2088 TSGDENGD
+2088 
-2096 FYVTIKPQNP
+2096 

-2111 DNYENLLSMSKSYD
+2111 EEYENYLSISKTYDTTSLKSYQDIKRYNDLLS
-2125 TSESTSSIPTYDDLT
+2125 
-2140 NYPVVWDYKNNID
+2140 YPVIWDYKNNID
-2153 NYVQAKSSSEGLNKI
+2153 SYAKTKPSSEGLNMF
-2168 TTEIRIDQYAKLLGW
+2168 TSEIRIDEYAKMYGW

-2196 NFFNKLDFAASET
+2196 NFFNKLDFVASET
-2209 KDVVVGNVITDT
+2209 KDVVVGDVITDT

-2226 VNAIKNNKQDAIC
+2226 VNAIKNNKQDSIC
-2239 FDYYTCG
+2239 FDYYAYG
-2246 KYDYKNVRLT
+2246 KYDYKNAKLT
-2256 KPSASTSNP
+2256 KPSTSTTKP
-2265 LPYKEFMSLGIT
+2265 RPYKEFMSLGIT

-2283 IIYNEDETFKGYKCI
+2283 IIYKEDETFKGYKCI
-2298 KVDHESPTL
+2298 KVDYESPTL
-2307 KEDVKEIL
+2307 KEDIKEIL

-2358 NENQLSLFMDNPDV
+2358 NENQLSLLMDNPDI
-2372 NLGIYYNKNNTR
+2372 NLGIYYNENNTH
-2384 FTNLQTLYSSMTDEE
+2384 FTDLQTLYNSMTDKES
-2399 NSYFKSYGFNN
+2399 SYFKSYGFNN

-2423 NQNNKFGI
+2423 SQNNKFGI
-2431 IRKGITPDQDEYPDG
+2431 IKKGITPDQDEYPEG
-2446 TLYKDVNQYIDSE
+2446 TLYKDVNRYIDSE

-2472 NGTGAAQCLIL
+2472 NGVGAAQSLIL

-2495 SPSAFTGTGYLPE
+2495 SPSAFTGVGNFSE
-2508 SETFEFDDDG
+2508 SKIFEFDDDG

-2523 PGDRYLLAMTA
+2523 PGDRYLFAMTP
-2534 LSTRNTN
+2534 LSTKNQS
-2541 FDNFNKGYDSYNSGY
+2541 FEDLNKGYNSYSTSHT
-2556 NLTNIL
+2556 LTNVL
-2562 RNKRVKVEVVLD
+2562 RNKRVQIKVVLD
-2574 GLGYTEDEI
+2574 GLNYTEDEI
-2583 KSFNVNGINGTSP
+2583 KSFDINGTNGTSP
-2596 TIKTD
+2596 TITTD
-2601 ELGRTVL
+2601 DVGRTVL

-2623 NEYFPSFFHLDAAES
+2623 NNYFPSFFHLDAAEN

-2644 DENGKTYDVDELN
+2644 DENGKTYNIDELN
-2657 NGVFLEKQYENNNF
+2657 NGVFLEKQYENDNF

-2678 KYIYKDTTIYLS
+2678 KYIYKDTTIYLT

-2695 SINTSISN
+2695 TINTSISN
-2703 GTITDSVSDIPA
+2703 GTITDSISDISA

-2723 KPNDGCYINSVTVDG
+2723 TPNEGYFLNSVTVDG
-2738 KVLDSDEIEML
+2738 EALETDKIKML
-2749 KVGDHY
+2749 QVGDHY
-2755 EYVFENIQA
+2755 EYIFENIQA

-2775 YSVTTSITNGIITD
+2775 YSITTSITNGTITD
-2789 SIYNIIEGD
+2789 SVYNITEGD
-2798 SKTISFTPNTDYG
+2798 SRTISFTPNTDYG
-2811 VYTIEIDG
+2811 VYTVEIDG
-2819 TVYSKT
+2819 IVYSKA
-2825 DFDKYYTNGHYEYTF
+2825 DFDKYYINGHYEYAF
-2840 NNINANHTV
+2840 NNINANHTI
-2849 KVICRTCEVSAFAE
+2849 KVICRTCEISAFAE

-2888 DGYYLESVKVQY
+2888 DGYYLESLKVQY
-2900 NNNPSKVEYY
+2900 NNNPSRVEYY

-2924 TSEYSSISIIVK
+2924 TKDYSSISIIVK
-2936 YSRLNV
+2936 YSKLEV
-2942 TTNITNGTITP
+2942 TTSITNGTITP

-2976 EVIIDKNKDS
+2976 EIIIDKNKDS

-2992 SNAYA
+2992 SKTYA
-2997 AEHNN
+2997 AQHNN

-3007 NGSWIFENL
+3007 NGSWTFENL
-3016 QDSHSI
+3016 QDSHSV
-3022 EVHCVLKPTITFI
+3022 EVHCIVKPTITFI
-3035 SYVTDRVGNETV
+3035 SYVADRAGDETV

-3053 KYRASSNDDYITQD
+3053 KYRSSSNDGYITQD

-3189 TTTRKKNIHIYGTPY
+3189 TTIRKKNIHIYGTPY

-3209 GTVTATR
+3209 GTVIATR

-3229 DPTITRGVNWGSMEG
+3229 DPTITRGVNWKNMEG
-3244 IESNPDY
+3244 VESNPDY
-3251 FYNIKFTTKFNNLS
+3251 FYNIKFATKFNNLS

-3272 CVEYQ
+3272 RVEYQ

-3290 NGVNTDWVKGIKYNT
+3290 NGVNTDWIKGVKYNT

-3318 VKSISINGSLVSDIL
+3318 VKSISINGSLVSDIS

-3354 KTIAVPAYDV
+3354 KTVAVPAYDV

-3393 PNDGYKVKSVLVNGE
+3393 PNDGYKVKSVLVNGK

-3424 NYDFNSSEIYQKYKV
+3424 NYDFNSSEVYQKYKV
-3439 QVICEKSEFSSLIV
+3439 QVVCEKSEFSSLVV
-3453 YLNKNAVNTNDLSS
+3453 YLNKNAVDTNDLSS

-3479 TMDKTTRDLTMPAD
+3479 TMDETTRDLTMPAD

-3530 FWDYDNEASEILEN
+3530 FLDYETEASEILEN

-3583 NVGNRFQK
+3583 NIGNRFQK
-3591 YDYCFEQRKIS
+3591 YDYCFEQRNIS
-3602 DGNVGADN
+3602 NGNVGADN
-3610 DHTKGAVY
+3610 NHTKGAVY

-3633 GCYYNGPALN
+3633 GCYYNGPEIN
-3643 KDVSVEFIQPNE
+3643 NNVKVEFIQPNE
-3655 EYHLN
+3655 NYHLN
-3660 TNVFSTFKIINNT
+3660 TNVFSTFRIINNT

-3694 ENDQPIAEL
+3694 ENDQPVAEL
-3703 QKISNFD
+3703 QKIANFD
-3710 YIVSV
+3710 YVVPI

-3723 TWTQTANYTEKVVV
+3723 TWTQTANFAEKVVV

-3748 WTVPRSFYYD
+3748 WTAPRSFYYD

-3765 VVDASHGIYSKT
+3765 VVDASHGIYVKT

-3786 KWVNIT
+3786 KWVNIS
-3792 KYSDKQIESEGY
+3792 KYNDKQLESEGY

-3826 VSWEEWSYDDK
+3826 VSWEEWGYDNE
-3837 NGFVKHK
+3837 NGFIKHK
-3844 YNAKLS
+3844 YKAKLS

-3861 NNPYVTGAKNWRKY
+3861 DNPYVTGAKNWRKY

-3910 ENGNESAVVK
+3910 ENGNESAVIK
-3920 TALNSKVAAYYRGYA
+3920 KALNSKVAAYYRGYA
-3935 QTAQV
+3935 QTAQA

-3946 FVDNSDFSE
+3946 FVDKSDFSE

-3964 DSDDRFD
+3964 DSDDKFD
-3971 FVLQSRN
+3971 FALQSRN

-4016 PDNTEYKVQI
+4016 PDNTDYKVQI
-4026 KLSDAWTPAG
+4026 RLSDAWTPAG

-4043 SNPVTVKGSLFEDYK
+4043 SNSVTVKGSLFEDYK